1 MLDESGTFIYKGI
14 TKGNRKGNQM
24 ANLIENGEQL
34 VLTDAQRDY
43 LLSLNL
49 IYDSGDD
56 YYQITSDE
64 DMEFIENQL
73 MAAGLVG

>member
-1 MLDESGTFIYKGI
+1 
-14 TKGNRKGNQM
+14 M

-43 LLSLNL
+43 LLGLNL

-56 YYQITSDE
+56 YYQIASDE